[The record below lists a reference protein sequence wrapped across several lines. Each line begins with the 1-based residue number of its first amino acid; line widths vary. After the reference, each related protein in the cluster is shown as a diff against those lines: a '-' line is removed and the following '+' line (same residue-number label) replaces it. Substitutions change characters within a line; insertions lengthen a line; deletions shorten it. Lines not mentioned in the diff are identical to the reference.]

1 MYVVIFAPV
10 TLTLRHERDLDI
22 LRIPAY
28 KNEVSRPM
36 FSNVT
41 SGANRTY
48 RQKQTDVTE
57 RITRPHAAFTDVE
70 WSMLKPTGKLHSVAK
85 CHT

>member
-1 MYVVIFAPV
+1 MYVVIFALV

-48 RQKQTDVTE
+48 RQKHRQ
-57 RITRPHAAFTDVE
+57 
-70 WSMLKPTGKLHSVAK
+70 M
-85 CHT
+85 